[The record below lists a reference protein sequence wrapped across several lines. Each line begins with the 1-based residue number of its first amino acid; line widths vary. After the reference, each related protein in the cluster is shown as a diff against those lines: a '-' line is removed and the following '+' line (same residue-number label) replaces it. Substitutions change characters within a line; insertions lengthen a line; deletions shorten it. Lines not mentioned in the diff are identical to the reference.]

1 MNQLEG
7 KRALLYRRV
16 STSNQKEFGNSLSAQ
31 KSTLRDF
38 CVKNGVGVVKEFE
51 EDYSAKDFDRP
62 AFKEMLEFAIENKN
76 KIDYLLIV
84 SWDRFSR
91 NVYAAL
97 ETIGQLKKLG
107 IEVNCI
113 NNWIDS
119 EDPQQLIMQ
128 LMYLGLPEVDNRVR
142 SQKVKI
148 GMRQALKDGRW
159 ISPQPKGY
167 VKGRD
172 YSGKPLM
179 QPDPEIAPLIKALF
193 EDYSL
198 GVYSQSQLLK
208 SNKFKPLKLTRSNLS
223 RILSQ
228 IAYSGRIKVPAY
240 KDEQELIVR
249 ALHEPLVSVET
260 FDRVQLIMNK
270 KRLNKG
276 RSKGTKLSPQLPLRG
291 FLKCL
296 DCGSNLTG
304 SGSRSKTGKRHFYYH
319 CNSHKKC
326 RTRIKA
332 DELNGKFKE
341 LLESLKPQ
349 KDVAELFKLILE
361 DKYESSNESRFNQ
374 IKNIDTKLSQLGT
387 DKQTLTGKLLKGVV
401 DDSTYKIYSKQI
413 EEELLALESEKIDL
427 SDDKGELKSFL
438 NFGVEMLKN
447 VDYLYENGSPE
458 LKQCLLSS
466 ILDNKL
472 VFKNG
477 NYRTPK
483 FKQGFGY
490 IYHNTNKLEGYKIK
504 TEYKLSNISRL
515 VPKAGIEPALP
526 EGTGF

>member
-1 MNQLEG
+1 MNLEG

-31 KSTLRDF
+31 KSSLRDF
-38 CVKNGVGVVKEFE
+38 CVKNGVDVVKEFE

-62 AFKEMLEFAIENKN
+62 TFREMSEFANQNKN

-97 ETIGQLKKLG
+97 ETIGKFKKLG

-113 NNWIDS
+113 NNWV
-119 EDPQQLIMQ
+119 DPDDPHQLLVQ
-128 LMYLGLPEVDNRVR
+128 LMFLGLPEVDNRIR

-179 QPDPEIAPLIKALF
+179 TPDLDLAPLIKALF

-208 SNKFKPLKLTRSNLS
+208 SKKYKLLKLSRSNLS

-228 IAYSGRIKVPAY
+228 IAYSGRIIVPAY
-240 KDEQELIVR
+240 KDEEEKIIK
-249 ALHEPLVSVET
+249 ALHLAIVPVET
-260 FDRVQLIMNK
+260 FEKVQIILNQ

-276 RSKGTKLSPQLPLRG
+276 RTKGIKLNPLLPLRG
-291 FLKCL
+291 FLKCP
-296 DCGSNLTG
+296 DCDSNLTG
-304 SGSRSKTGKRHFYYH
+304 SGSTSKTGKKHYYYH

-504 TEYKLSNISRL
+504 TEDKLSNISRL

>member
-31 KSTLRDF
+31 KSSLREF
-38 CVKNGVGVVKEFE
+38 CVKKGVEVIKEFE

-62 AFKEMLEFAIENKN
+62 VFKEMLEFAIQNKN

-91 NVYAAL
+91 NAL
-97 ETIGQLKKLG
+97 EALKTISDFENLG
-107 IEVNCI
+107 IEINCI
-113 NNWIDS
+113 NNWIDP
-119 EDPQQLIMQ
+119 EDPSQLIMQ
-128 LMYLGLPEVDNRVR
+128 LMYLGLPEVDNRIR

-179 QPDPEIAPLIKALF
+179 QPDPEIAPLIATLF
-193 EDYSL
+193 EEYSL
-198 GVYSQSQLLK
+198 GIYSQSHLLK
-208 SNKFKPLKLTRSNLS
+208 SNKYKSLKLSRSNLS

-240 KDEQELIVR
+240 KDEQEQIVR
-249 ALHEPLVSVET
+249 ALHNPLVSVET
-260 FDRVQLIMNK
+260 FDKVQLIMNK
-270 KRLNKG
+270 KRFNKG
-276 RSKGTKLSPQLPLRG
+276 RSKGAILSPQLPLRG

-319 CNSHKKC
+319 CNSHKNCK
-326 RTRIKA
+326 TRYKA
-332 DELNGKFKE
+332 SELNGKFTE
-341 LLESLKPQ
+341 LLESIKPP
-349 KDVAELFKLILE
+349 KEVAELFKLILE
-361 DKYESSNESRFNQ
+361 DKYESSNESRFKQ
-374 IKNIDTKLSQLGT
+374 IKNIDSKLLNLRT
-387 DKQTLTGKLLKGVV
+387 DKEILTGKLLKGVV
-401 DDSTYKIYSKQI
+401 DDSTYKIYSQKI
-413 EEELLALESEKIDL
+413 DEEERECKSEKIEL

-438 NFGVEMLKN
+438 NFGVEMLQN

-458 LKQCLLSS
+458 LKQGLLSS

-477 NYRTPK
+477 MYRTPK
-483 FKQGFGY
+483 FKQGFAY
-490 IYHNTNKLEGYKIK
+490 IYQNTNKMKGYKIK
-504 TEYKLSNISRL
+504 TGDSLSNISRL